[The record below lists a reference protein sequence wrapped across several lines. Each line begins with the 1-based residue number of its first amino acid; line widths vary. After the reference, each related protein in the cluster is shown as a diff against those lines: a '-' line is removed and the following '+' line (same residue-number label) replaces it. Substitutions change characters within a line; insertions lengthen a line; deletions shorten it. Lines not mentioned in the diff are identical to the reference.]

1 MLVQLLSL
9 QHAAALA
16 PARTWPTAAAAR
28 HRAARCQEAQQQPF
42 WFDPLETYGL
52 DEDRSS
58 APGIPRPVLIVLPGL
73 DGSSITAWAQY
84 PEVGLDYDLR
94 ALAIPPADRS
104 TFDELCEIISAE
116 VERSSGAAAAA
127 PVPVYLLGESMGAGV
142 ALNVAAGPAGAALS
156 GLVLVSPATGWDL
169 TWLGGLRSVL
179 VQLPGWLLSLIVSLT
194 SYQLLDV
201 EQLTTTVQRVLSGGT
216 SPLLQGDERTAYAWR
231 VIGDLPTRLSSP
243 AETIRH
249 RLSLWVERTLAS
261 GTTGALSQLELPVLL
276 VAGTADA
283 RVPAQ
288 SEAERIAREAPAGA
302 PCTVDLVE
310 GAGHAGV
317 TDDRLDLRSLLNE
330 WRGESERGAAAVGR
344 VGASRG
350 L

>member
-1 MLVQLLSL
+1 MLAQLLSL

-16 PARTWPTAAAAR
+16 PARTWPAAAPAR
-28 HRAARCQEAQQQPF
+28 HRAPRCQGAQQQQPF
-42 WFDPLETYGL
+42 WFDPLQTYGL
-52 DEDRSS
+52 DEKRSS
-58 APGIPRPVLIVLPGL
+58 APGTPRPVLIVLPGL

-116 VERSSGAAAAA
+116 VKRSSGAAAAA
-127 PVPVYLLGESMGAGV
+127 SVPVYLLGESMGAGV

-179 VQLPGWLLSLIVSLT
+179 VQLPGWLLSLIVGLT

-249 RLSLWVERTLAS
+249 RLSLWVEPTLAS

-302 PCTVDLVE
+302 PCTVHLVE

-330 WRGESERGAAAVGR
+330 WRGESERGAARSR
-344 VGASRG
+344 VEAFTG